1 MSKAKF
7 DYEKIDPD
15 KTLVL
20 VDAMAMA
27 HRSFYAIPPLSKRGQ
42 PTNAVYGFGST
53 LLHVLDLL
61 KPKHIAVAYDEK
73 GPTVRHQEFKD
84 YKATRTETPDALKS
98 QFSLIRELVAAL
110 AIPSFGLAGYEA
122 DDIIGA
128 LASQATKQGIKTII
142 VTGDHD
148 LYQLVNDSVWVYN
161 VSRGN
166 QAAEMVD
173 PEAVYEKYGF
183 NPAKMIDY
191 KGLRGDT
198 SDNIPGVPGVGPKT
212 AKTLIANFGTV
223 EELYR
228 SLDCQNSYNP
238 ALKNQGVS
246 EKLWQKLCQYKDQA
260 EMSKSLATIR
270 IDVPVKLDLPATIV
284 KDYDEQ
290 KAKDFITHWG
300 FRSLISR
307 LPSNDPKSN
316 QESLF

>member
-1 MSKAKF
+1 MTKAKF
-7 DYEKIDPD
+7 DYDKLDPD

-53 LLHVLDLL
+53 LLHVLDIL

-73 GPTVRHQEFKD
+73 GPTIRHEEFKD

-98 QFSLIRELVAAL
+98 QFPLIRELVAAL
-110 AIPSFGLAGYEA
+110 AIPSFSLAGYEA

-128 LASQATKQGIKTII
+128 LANQATKQGLKTII

-148 LYQLVNDSVWVYN
+148 LYQLVNDTVWVYN

-166 QAAEMVD
+166 QAAEMID
-173 PEAVYEKYGF
+173 PEAVFEKYGF
-183 NPAKMIDY
+183 DPLKIIDY

-212 AKTLIANFGTV
+212 AKTLIAGFGTV
-223 EELYR
+223 EAMYQELECETGYR
-228 SLDCQNSYNP
+228 ASLKDR
-238 ALKNQGVS
+238 GIT
-246 EKLWQKLCQYKDQA
+246 EKLWQKLCEHKDQA
-260 EMSKSLATIR
+260 ILSKRLATIR
-270 IDVPVKLDLPATIV
+270 TDIPAKLNLPATVV

-290 KAKDFITHWG
+290 RAKDFITNWG
-300 FRSLISR
+300 FRSLLSR
-307 LPSNDPKSN
+307 LPSNDPKSE